1 MGWKERNEFSAQPR
15 SLQQQNNS
23 HNWFLL
29 SWENFIDSLSL
40 SLSHQ
45 RPSLPLFA
53 INVCL
58 ISSAFPSLSLSLA
71 LSLFLCLQHLVHIGA
86 ILSFTLSGLTSS
98 LSLSL
103 LTLVYCPSLLCTL
116 TLFFTPPP
124 QKNHTISVSSQ
135 DTLSLSSSKAQQQQQ
150 QSSLSSSVIYL
161 NWQLETICIGKNE
174 RQAERQM
181 KNSLYCFFKKIG
193 QPRPLSVDFR
203 SFQIKLWASA
213 RFELG

>member
-116 TLFFTPPP
+116 TLFFTPP
-124 QKNHTISVSSQ
+124 QKKPHNLCLKPRHIISFFLKSTTTATTILSILLSNLSQ
-135 DTLSLSSSKAQQQQQ
+135 LTARNNLYRKKWETGRKTNEEQSL
-150 QSSLSSSVIYL
+150 L
-161 NWQLETICIGKNE
+161 
-174 RQAERQM
+174 
-181 KNSLYCFFKKIG
+181 FF
-193 QPRPLSVDFR
+193 
-203 SFQIKLWASA
+203 
-213 RFELG
+213 

>member
-1 MGWKERNEFSAQPR
+1 MSFRLNLVRCNNKITRIIDFYYLEKI
-15 SLQQQNNS
+15 SL
-23 HNWFLL
+23 
-29 SWENFIDSLSL
+29 ILSL

-116 TLFFTPPP
+116 TLFFTPPQKKTTQSLSQAKTHYLFLP
-124 QKNHTISVSSQ
+124 QKHN
-135 DTLSLSSSKAQQQQQ
+135 
-150 QSSLSSSVIYL
+150 
-161 NWQLETICIGKNE
+161 
-174 RQAERQM
+174 
-181 KNSLYCFFKKIG
+181 NSNNNPLYPP
-193 QPRPLSVDFR
+193 Q
-203 SFQIKLWASA
+203 
-213 RFELG
+213 